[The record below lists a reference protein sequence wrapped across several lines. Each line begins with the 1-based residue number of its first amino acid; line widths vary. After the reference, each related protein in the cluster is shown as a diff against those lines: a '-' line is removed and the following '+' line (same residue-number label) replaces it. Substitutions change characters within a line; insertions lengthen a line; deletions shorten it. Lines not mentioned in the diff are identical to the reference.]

1 MVRNI
6 VGTLVAVGQNKLLA
20 NEIPN
25 ILEARNRLLLP
36 PAAPAQGLFLVNVT
50 YNEEDMKLD
59 LIE

>member
-6 VGTLVAVGQNKLLA
+6 VGTLVAVGHDKLSPD
-20 NEIPN
+20 EIPN
-25 ILEARNRLLLP
+25 ILEAKNRLLLP

-59 LIE
+59 